1 MVKQKCSVM
10 FRQIKQLSCL
20 QTKKYLFQEIYQNV
34 NTLVNRGVVD
44 IQSNEKVISVL
55 NFGNEEVKK

>member
-1 MVKQKCSVM
+1 M